1 MRHRALFHW
10 SPSDRRKQ
18 IIRHGL
24 MPGSRPTIGS
34 IPSVHDGHQVVCLA
48 TDPLVGWSLSG
59 NMSWARDLGV
69 DWDLWQ
75 VSLADDDMT
84 FVRAEY
90 GGHIQEVR
98 VGNRIPKS
106 RVTFLGTRL
115 AGQR

>member
-18 IIRHGL
+18 IIRNGL
-24 MPGSRPTIGS
+24 TPGAKPTIGS

-59 NMSWARDLGV
+59 AMPWARKMGV

-75 VSLADDDMT
+75 VRLDDNDMT
-84 FVRAEY
+84 FVRAEF
-90 GGHIQEVR
+90 GGRIQEVR

-106 RVTFLGTRL
+106 RVTYLGTRPS
-115 AGQR
+115 GKR